1 LDNAK
6 IHHAALIQPILQ
18 QHQSLLTMLNL
29 PPYSPKLNLIEG
41 LWGWLK
47 ESVINN
53 VFFDSVQQ
61 IRKAVQGFIREI
73 NKTPQVTI
81 DRLCV
86 QL

>member
-1 LDNAK
+1 
-6 IHHAALIQPILQ
+6 
-18 QHQSLLTMLNL
+18 
-29 PPYSPKLNLIEG
+29 YSPKLNLIEG

-53 VFFDSVQQ
+53 VFFNTVQK
-61 IRKAVQGFIREI
+61 IRKAVQGFIHEI
-73 NKTPQVTI
+73 NKTPEVTV